1 LFRPAKVAAAS
12 FAAAAAESILSTSCI

>member
-1 LFRPAKVAAAS
+1 LLRPAKVAAAS